1 MSMKT
6 LYPLTGTIMMIG
18 MTATLYGIHSLSFSI
33 FVEGLFLMWLGFSLT
48 ANIWEHQR
56 LETQFPETS
65 LN

>member
-1 MSMKT
+1 MSMKA
-6 LYPLTGTIMMIG
+6 LYPITGTIMLIG

-48 ANIWEHQR
+48 ANIWEDQR
-56 LETQFPETS
+56 LMTQFPDRS